1 MNKNQPKKGFFEE
14 ETIASFVRVK
24 NDMKNVRLALN
35 NQSGTEYALRRQVD
49 QVQRNLQ
56 SLENQ
61 YSNLFSALKQMQK
74 NVVNLGPKT
83 QIQTRTIKVPIQVPV
98 AYDQRRQKRAWLLK
112 RLRDNSPS
120 TFLDVQEIPRSIE
133 KIKIKATKI
142 RKTNKRTSSK
152 KARQRF

>member
-1 MNKNQPKKGFFEE
+1 MDKNQPKNAFFEE
-14 ETIASFVRVK
+14 EVIASFVRVR

-35 NQSGTEYALRRQVD
+35 NQSGTEYTLRRQVD

-56 SLENQ
+56 NLENQ

-74 NVVNLGPKT
+74 NVVNLSPKT

-98 AYDQRRQKRAWLLK
+98 AYDQRRQKRAYLLK

-133 KIKIKATKI
+133 RIKIKATKI
-142 RKTNKRTSSK
+142 RQRKQNNKAKRKISK
-152 KARQRF
+152 R